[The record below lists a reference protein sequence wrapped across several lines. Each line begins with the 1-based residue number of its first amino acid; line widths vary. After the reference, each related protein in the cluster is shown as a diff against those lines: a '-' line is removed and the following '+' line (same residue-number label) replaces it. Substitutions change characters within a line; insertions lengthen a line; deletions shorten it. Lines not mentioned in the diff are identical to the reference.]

1 MCTPIQFSWGSLLVD
16 LSLGGMGQ
24 LLGSFFFF
32 FLQGHLVK
40 MVALNLYHHRN
51 FLCLYGQ
58 NLLCDQAGIHSEIPL
73 HYNPVFKSCPG
84 DQSLNQI
91 ALLPCY
97 VSGNRNRNMDI
108 LLSYQN
114 KPHYRQP
121 SVCVH
126 TTQLQSYIHKCYV
139 STFNNEAKSSTNCNW
154 WRLLISPN

>member
-58 NLLCDQAGIHSEIPL
+58 NLLCDQADIHSEIPL

-84 DQSLNQI
+84 DQNLNQI

-108 LLSYQN
+108 LLSHQN
-114 KPHYRQP
+114 KPHTIDNHRCVCTLHSYKVTCISVMSVHSIMRQNP
-121 SVCVH
+121 PPTVIGGGC
-126 TTQLQSYIHKCYV
+126 
-139 STFNNEAKSSTNCNW
+139 
-154 WRLLISPN
+154 